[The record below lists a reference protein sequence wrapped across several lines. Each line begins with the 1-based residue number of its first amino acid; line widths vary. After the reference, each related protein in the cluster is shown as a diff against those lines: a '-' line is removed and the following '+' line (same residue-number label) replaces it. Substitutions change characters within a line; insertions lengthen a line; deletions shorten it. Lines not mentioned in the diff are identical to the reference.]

1 MEEGFVRG
9 LPAAKLIAIGES
21 LPPRKPF
28 ISRERMIALLEE
40 RYGYPGQPGQSKRS
54 VSFRV
59 KALEWQLERFAEMC
73 ILEPQFAASVMN
85 CHELQFHWALMLFR
99 YKWRIYRGPAG
110 SLLHAVDTFIK
121 SQIDQ
126 AEDVRR

>member
-9 LPAAKLIAIGES
+9 LPAERLIAVRKS
-21 LPPRKPF
+21 LPPSRPH
-28 ISRERMIALLEE
+28 ISPAKMAALIDG
-40 RYGYPGQPGQSKRS
+40 RYGYPGEPGQLRRS
-54 VSFRV
+54 VSYRV
-59 KALEWQLERFAEMC
+59 KALDWQLERFAEMC

-85 CHELQFHWALMLFR
+85 CHGLPFHRALMLFR

-121 SQIDQ
+121 EQIG
-126 AEDVRR
+126 